1 MEQTTGTEK
10 KWNKAQTW
18 KREREREKGR
28 RERGGDGDDD
38 GGSGGRKRKKRA
50 RLVQVA
56 GCRLQHAASTGHSLS
71 NQTTRSWAVRYKQ
84 FGKTLILVYV
94 VRRPHTVHAVSLA
107 LNSVALTCLIFRS
120 TSSGSTS
127 QLTLVVKVRL
137 SPSLPSN
144 IDLPSP
150 LVCLMRHN
158 TAEHKARRQ
167 HHVSNAST
175 SNASTSITARPVYGN
190 FQRYYHIRNPAS
202 GEQTDSD
209 HVAHDDATHPAL
221 ALDSRVAAILKYL
234 SAHYDDLDW
243 ADQHSCIEGVA
254 GAGPVVTVLDIGSNS
269 GKLTIQLAQT
279 LPRLLED
286 INQASQ
292 EIQISSSD
300 RAASMPLPVE
310 ITGVDI
316 DPSLIKQAKQA
327 AAVARLLYRPHL
339 LSADQACGAI
349 SWAHKGFQ
357 TPHLPVEAAFFPS
370 VFPTLF
376 GGSRLGASH
385 DSDQHPDAK
394 RQKVDGHES
403 GATIPSQ
410 DGRPTTRESSHLAP
424 PHLNLLAAEWV
435 NPSSP
440 IQPFHYPAS
449 TLSQLTI
456 LDNHKYNLILALSLT
471 KWIHI
476 QQSDSGLIQF
486 FARISHT
493 LRPGGL
499 LFLERQEWRSYHSAK
514 NMDGTIKGKIKAL
527 RLRPGED
534 FDYLL
539 ESMGLR
545 LVETVAYGEGYGF
558 VRPLQVFQKVKEEDE
573 RGKEMVE
580 QVLKGAKI
588 AWVARSP
595 GSLSG

>member
-1 MEQTTGTEK
+1 MGFQ
-10 KWNKAQTW
+10 
-18 KREREREKGR
+18 
-28 RERGGDGDDD
+28 RGPQ
-38 GGSGGRKRKKRA
+38 A
-50 RLVQVA
+50 T
-56 GCRLQHAASTGHSLS
+56 H
-71 NQTTRSWAVRYKQ
+71 
-84 FGKTLILVYV
+84 
-94 VRRPHTVHAVSLA
+94 
-107 LNSVALTCLIFRS
+107 
-120 TSSGSTS
+120 GSTP
-127 QLTLVVKVRL
+127 QLTFVLEVRS
-137 SPSLPSN
+137 SPSLASN
-144 IDLPSP
+144 INLRSP
-150 LVCLMRHN
+150 LVCLMPHN
-158 TAEHKARRQ
+158 TAEHKALRR
-167 HHVSNAST
+167 HHVNK
-175 SNASTSITARPVYGN
+175 ASTSIIARPVYGN

-202 GEQTDSD
+202 GEQTESD
-209 HVAHDDATHPAL
+209 HVAHDDAIHPAL

-243 ADQHSCIEGVA
+243 TDQHSCIEGVA
-254 GAGPVVTVLDIGSNS
+254 GAGSVVTVLDIGCNS

-292 EIQISSSD
+292 EMQTSSSD
-300 RAASMPLPVE
+300 GAASMPLRIQ

-316 DPSLIKQAKQA
+316 DPSLIKQAKES
-327 AAVARLLYRPHL
+327 AAVARSLYRPHL
-339 LSADQACGAI
+339 LSADQVCGTI
-349 SWAHKGFQ
+349 SWAYKGLR
-357 TPHLPVEAAFFPS
+357 TPHLPAEAAFFPS

-376 GGSRLGASH
+376 GGSFLGAWH
-385 DSDQHPDAK
+385 DSDQHRDAK
-394 RQKVDGHES
+394 RHKIGGHEN

-410 DGRPTTRESSHLAP
+410 DGRSTTRESLDLAP
-424 PHLNLLAAEWV
+424 PHLNFLAAEWV

-440 IQPFHYPAS
+440 VQPFHYPPS
-449 TLSQLTI
+449 TLSQVTL
-456 LDNHKYNLILALSLT
+456 LDNRKHNLILALSIT

-476 QQSDSGLIQF
+476 QQSDSGLILF

-527 RLRPGED
+527 RLRPGQD

-545 LVETVAYGEGYGF
+545 LVQTVAYGQGYGF
-558 VRPLQVFQKVKEEDE
+558 VRPLQVFQNVKREDE
-573 RGKEMVE
+573 GGKEGMVE

-595 GSLSG
+595 ESLSG